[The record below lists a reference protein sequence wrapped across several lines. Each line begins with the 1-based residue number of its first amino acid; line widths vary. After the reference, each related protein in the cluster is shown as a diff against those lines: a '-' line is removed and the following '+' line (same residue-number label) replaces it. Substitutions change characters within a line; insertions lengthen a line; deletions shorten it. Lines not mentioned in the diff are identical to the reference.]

1 MAHEENR
8 ESQRMAHEAKGESD
22 RMAYE
27 ATRKAKNV
35 VFKKIEDAKIQGER
49 ATEKLE
55 LKLSVIYVKR
65 SQV

>member
-1 MAHEENR
+1 
-8 ESQRMAHEAKGESD
+8 MAHEAKGQAD

-35 VFKKIEDAKIQGER
+35 VFKKIKDAKIQGER

-65 SQV
+65 SEV

>member
-1 MAHEENR
+1 MAHEEKR
-8 ESQRMAHEAKGESD
+8 EADRMAHEVKS
-22 RMAYE
+22 E
-27 ATRKAKNV
+27 AHEAMREVENV
-35 VFKKIEDAKIQGER
+35 AFKKIEDAKIQGER